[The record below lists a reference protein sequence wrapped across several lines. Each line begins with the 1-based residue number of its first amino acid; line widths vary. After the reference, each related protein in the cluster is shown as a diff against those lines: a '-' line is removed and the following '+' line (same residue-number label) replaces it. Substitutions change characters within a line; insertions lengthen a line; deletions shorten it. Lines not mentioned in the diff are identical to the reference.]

1 MLREIKNIL
10 IIEDDK
16 DSALLIKKMIT
27 SSFPDTSVY
36 WFDSIGEGL
45 EFLEDNNVDVLILD
59 LFLRRIQGIET
70 VKSVVSKFPSL
81 PIVVLTGH
89 NHIDMAMDVISAG
102 AQDFL
107 SKYRIN
113 KEVLFRSIKYAFERK
128 HLLVELTKTKDR
140 FQKFFNDDLAG
151 DYFTDP
157 KGRILMCNDALV
169 RILKFSSKEELLKK
183 NVSELYVNS
192 DKRKVFIEKIIQN
205 GEIQNNEL
213 KLKAGDGSE
222 VYIIE
227 SAYGE
232 FDEAGNLTGIIG
244 YMVDITERVINENAL
259 RDSEERLRTFFETSK
274 EGICAINS
282 KEIITWVNPRMAELT
297 GYSIEE
303 LIGKNYVELLP
314 EEEKANFYELKK
326 QRMQGDTSI
335 FERAI
340 YKKNGEIVWTL
351 VSVANITDDAGGL
364 IESIGMFT
372 DVTERKRIR
381 DELYAEKKRADEA
394 LKIKSEFL
402 ALMSHEIRTP
412 ISAIL
417 NGIDLIKREL
427 QNIKLPP
434 DSEIEYILQHVS
446 VASAR
451 IERTTDAILNASDLS
466 TGNYK
471 SVFSKLD
478 LVKDVFEKVMPS
490 VKIFADFKKI
500 EIIFDNRLEKSFV
513 NADEHSL
520 LQIFIQLLHNAI
532 KFTDIGKVT
541 LKAYNENE
549 NKVVVEVID
558 TGRGMFEEN
567 VDKMFEP
574 FTQESHGYNRKQEGN
589 GLGLFIVK
597 KFAEINNAEIEVETK
612 KGKGSK
618 IRVIFEAA

>member
-27 SSFPDTSVY
+27 SSFPDTSVV
-36 WFDSIGEGL
+36 WFNSIGEGL
-45 EFLEDNNVDVLILD
+45 EFLEGNNIDVLILD

-70 VKSVVSKFPSL
+70 VQSVVSKFPSL

-107 SKYRIN
+107 SKYRID

-183 NVSELYVNS
+183 NVSELYANPEE
-192 DKRKVFIEKIIQN
+192 RKVFIEMIMQN
-205 GEIQNNEL
+205 REVQNNEL
-213 KLKAGDGSE
+213 KLKASDGSE

-232 FDEAGNLTGIIG
+232 FDEVGNLTGIIG

-274 EGICAINS
+274 EGICAIDSN
-282 KEIITWVNPRMAELT
+282 EIITWVNPRMAELT
-297 GYSIEE
+297 GYSMEE
-303 LIGKNYVELLP
+303 LIGKNYVTLLP
-314 EEEKANFYELKK
+314 EEEKANFYELKEK
-326 QRMQGDTSI
+326 RKHGYSSI

-340 YKKNGEIVWTL
+340 SKKDGGVVWTL
-351 VSVANITDDAGGL
+351 VSVANLTDKNGSL

-372 DVTERKRIR
+372 DITERKRIM
-381 DELYAEKKRADEA
+381 DELWAEKKRADEA

-412 ISAIL
+412 LYGIE
-417 NGIDLIKREL
+417 NGLDLIKRRLYEL
-427 QNIKLPP
+427 GVKDDPEIKFILRGVFTQ
-434 DSEIEYILQHVS
+434 SE
-446 VASAR
+446 R
-451 IERTTDAILNASDLS
+451 IVRTTDSILNASDLLS
-466 TGNYK
+466 GKYTPNY
-471 SVFSKLD
+471 SDID
-478 LVKDVFEKVMPS
+478 LVEDV
-490 VKIFADFKKI
+490 
-500 EIIFDNRLEKSFV
+500 LEKIIAPFTLVAESKGLEFV
-513 NADEHSL
+513 FNNKLETSIAKGDEHSL
-520 LQIFIQLLHNAI
+520 IQIFNQLVDNAI
-532 KFTDIGKVT
+532 KFTDKGKVT
-541 LKAYNENE
+541 LSACNLNENE
-549 NKVVVEVID
+549 IVIEIAD
-558 TGRGMFEEN
+558 TGIGMDTDNIE
-567 VDKMFEP
+567 KMFAL
-574 FTQESHGYNRKQEGN
+574 FSQESHGYNRKQEGN

-597 KFAEINNAEIEVETK
+597 KFVEINNAEIEVETK

-618 IRVIFEAA
+618 IRVIFKAA

>member
-27 SSFPDTSVY
+27 SSFPDTSVV

-45 EFLEDNNVDVLILD
+45 EFLEGNNVDVLILD

-70 VKSVVSKFPSL
+70 VKSVVSKFSSL

-107 SKYRIN
+107 SKYRID

-151 DYFTDP
+151 DYFTDT
-157 KGRILMCNDALV
+157 KGKILMCNEALV

-183 NVSELYVNS
+183 NVSELYDNPEE
-192 DKRKVFIEKIIQN
+192 RKVFIEKIIQN
-205 GEIQNNEL
+205 REVQNNEL
-213 KLKAGDGSE
+213 KLKASDGSE

-282 KEIITWVNPRMAELT
+282 NEIITWVNPRMAELT
-297 GYSIEE
+297 GYSMEE
-303 LIGKNYVELLP
+303 LIGKNYVTLLP
-314 EEEKANFYELKK
+314 EEEKANFYELKEK
-326 QRMQGDTSI
+326 RKHGYSSI

-340 YKKNGEIVWTL
+340 SKKDGGVIWTL
-351 VSVANITDDAGGL
+351 VSVANLTDKNGSL

-372 DVTERKRIR
+372 DITERKRIR

-412 ISAIL
+412 LYGIE
-417 NGIDLIKREL
+417 NGLDLIKRRLDEL
-427 QNIKLPP
+427 GVKEDP
-434 DSEIEYILQHVS
+434 EIEFILRGVS
-446 VASAR
+446 TQCER
-451 IERTTDAILNASDLS
+451 IVRTTDSILNASDLLS
-466 TGNYK
+466 GKYTPKY
-471 SVFSKLD
+471 SDVD
-478 LVKDVFEKVMPS
+478 LVEDV
-490 VKIFADFKKI
+490 
-500 EIIFDNRLEKSFV
+500 LEKIIASFTLV
-513 NADEHSL
+513 AESKGLEFVFNNNLETSIFKGDEHSL
-520 LQIFIQLLHNAI
+520 IQIFNQLMDNAI
-532 KFTDIGKVT
+532 KFTDKGKVT
-541 LKAYNENE
+541 LSAYNLKENE
-549 NKVVVEVID
+549 IVIEIAD
-558 TGRGMFEEN
+558 TGIGMDTDNIE
-567 VDKMFEP
+567 KMFA
-574 FTQESHGYNRKQEGN
+574 FFSQESHGYIRKQQGS

-597 KFAEINNAEIEVETK
+597 KFVKTNNGKIEVESEKGVGTK
-612 KGKGSK
+612 F
-618 IRVIFEAA
+618 RVILKAA